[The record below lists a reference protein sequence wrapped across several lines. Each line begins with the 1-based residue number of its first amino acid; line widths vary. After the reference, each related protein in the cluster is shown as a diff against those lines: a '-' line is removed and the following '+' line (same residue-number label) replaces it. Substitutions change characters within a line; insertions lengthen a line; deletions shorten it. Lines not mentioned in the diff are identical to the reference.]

1 MTKKP
6 PPLSRHAVTAPTDE
20 QGERIT
26 DARRLPIE
34 MVRPNP
40 WQPRQHADPMRLDEL
55 AADVASRGI
64 LEPIIVRPIPEE
76 ERDGL
81 ARFEVVAGERRYR
94 AALQAGLT
102 YVPAI
107 VRKDMSEEEARE
119 ASLVENLL
127 REDLDIED
135 EARFLKALY
144 EQKGSLRAVGDAI
157 HKSYQYV
164 NRRLKLLENPVALLA
179 YREGL
184 INLDH
189 LIGGH
194 PDDPTHHD
202 DITLSQENGSTK
214 EDPVTERNT
223 TGEPELEEVRF
234 YRTRSSFKP
243 FQKLQLHVRRLHAS
257 SITNLPPEDR
267 PRLRQTIHDLIDD
280 LSRLEEA
287 LATEPPPSPPT
298 DIQLEAHP
306 DGTPGWSVRHDT

>member
-1 MTKKP
+1 MPKKP

-20 QGERIT
+20 QGERIS

-34 MVRPNP
+34 TIRPNP
-40 WQPRQHADPMRLDEL
+40 WQPRQHADPARLEEL
-55 AADVASRGI
+55 TADVASRGI

-76 ERDGL
+76 ASDGP
-81 ARFEVVAGERRYR
+81 ARYEVVAGERRYR
-94 AALQAGLT
+94 AALRAGLRE
-102 YVPAI
+102 VPVI
-107 VRKDMSEEEARE
+107 VRRDMSNDEARE

-164 NRRLKLLENPVALLA
+164 NRRLKLLENPGALLA

-194 PDDPTHHD
+194 GDASEGRG
-202 DITLSQENGSTK
+202 DIELGDGGDIEENSSAI
-214 EDPVTERNT
+214 EDPVTGRNKG
-223 TGEPELEEVRF
+223 GEEYEVVQF
-234 YRTRSSFKP
+234 VRTRSSFKP
-243 FQKLQLHVRRLHAS
+243 FQKLQIHVQKLQAS
-257 SITNLPPEDR
+257 SFSKLSPDERPQLRAAVHSLIEELTRLEVALSEQGEADAPQSAR
-267 PRLRQTIHDLIDD
+267 PRNLI
-280 LSRLEEA
+280 
-287 LATEPPPSPPT
+287 
-298 DIQLEAHP
+298 
-306 DGTPGWSVRHDT
+306 TP